1 MSKQLP
7 DLIEPGQAARSGQ
20 RYRLRVAQSHFP
32 RLMEMLQDDGARPVE
47 VSLDFFEEAETGY
60 PAFTL
65 RLKTP
70 LSLQCQRTLEAYD
83 EPVDETYSAVVVND
97 EAEAKLV
104 PRQYD
109 TWLLDAP
116 RLNPWQMIE
125 DELLLAIP
133 QVPRKPGEPLVW
145 LDGDEAAE
153 QDESPFAALKDL
165 IKKQ

>member
-1 MSKQLP
+1 
-7 DLIEPGQAARSGQ
+7 LIEPGQAARSGQ
-20 RYRLRVAQSHFP
+20 QYRLTIAQSRFP
-32 RLMEMLQDDGARPVE
+32 RLMEVLQDDGAREVE
-47 VSLDFFEEAETGY
+47 VALDFFEEPETGY

-65 RLKTP
+65 TLKTP

-83 EPVDETYSAVVVND
+83 EPVDETYTAVVVND

-104 PRQYD
+104 PEHYD
-109 TWLLDAP
+109 TWLLEAP

-145 LDGDEAAE
+145 LDEDAAAE
-153 QDESPFAALKDL
+153 AEENPFAALKDL
-165 IKKQ
+165 MKKH